1 MTPAQIETFVDAT
14 SAALGLRLRPDH
26 RPGVVRFFGLAAEFA
41 ALVEAVPLG
50 PHDEPAVNFV
60 PVAPREKDA

>member
-1 MTPAQIETFVDAT
+1 MTPAQIETYVDAS
-14 SAALGLRLRPDH
+14 SAALGLRLRADH

-41 ALVEAVPLG
+41 ALVEDVPLG
-50 PHDEPAVNFV
+50 PQDEPAVNFV